1 MELPPR
7 ADGDMLLKS
16 GELTDIRRRL
26 RAISS
31 RHDLRSVIACSFDH
45 RTRMLPFVFADKQMS
60 PAGVR
65 AIGSA
70 MVDIGFDK
78 TRIVL
83 QQWNKHFRP
92 SQMRLEGAMPD
103 IFMVSSMLI
112 HYSECR
118 AMIQDACTI
127 DPADRPLIIAGGPK
141 IIYQPWDAF
150 STDPANPWGADV
162 AVTGEEYVLLHLL
175 EVLLSIR
182 GDRESMRATFIRAR
196 DGGLLDEVP
205 GLVYARGETDGVA
218 EELIDTGIQRLVGD
232 LDELPHPV
240 LGYRLLEPP
249 SRRGT
254 LSSLAVADER
264 VRRLSSVGSVVL
276 TLGCRF
282 VCPYCPIPAYNQRN
296 YRLKSGERIADEMAR
311 LHIEYGIKYFFGADD
326 NFFNDPQRTIEIAE
340 QMVNKEVSGIR
351 VGKKARWGTE
361 ATVFDTIRMKD
372 HLRLMRKAGMRGLWM
387 GVEDMTGSLI
397 KKGQTVGKTI
407 EAFRLLRERGICPM
421 SMLMHHDSQP
431 LVTFGRPEGLLNQIR
446 LLRKAGSIDMQV
458 LMITPATGA
467 KVYEEAHTSGLAIE
481 SAGGRKVESHMMDGN
496 YVIAS
501 THRRPWRKQ
510 FNLVIAYMY
519 FYHPLRFLWA
529 LVRPKSSLYL
539 ADCGIQAIG
548 MIGLVK
554 TIRRTTG
561 WGLRLMFSKIKRHTR
576 APASGVPMRNPTGG
590 PAAHA
595 VPGTPQPLGAYV
607 ASPAEAPAEAPVE
620 AEADSVHSA

>member
-31 RHDLRSVIACSFDH
+31 KHDLRTVIACSFDH
-45 RTRMLPFVFADKQMS
+45 RTRMLPFVFADKQMA

-70 MVDIGFDK
+70 MVDVGFDK

-92 SQMRLEGAMPD
+92 SQMRLDGAMPD

-112 HYSECR
+112 HYAPCV
-118 AMIQDACTI
+118 AMLQDACRI
-127 DPADRPLIIAGGPK
+127 DPANRPLIIAGGPK
-141 IIYQPWDAF
+141 MIYQPWDAF

-162 AVTGEEYVLLHLL
+162 VVTGEEYVLLHLL
-175 EVLLSIR
+175 EVLLSVR
-182 GDRESMRATFIRAR
+182 AEGESMRATFIRAR
-196 DGGLLDEVP
+196 DCGLLDEVP
-205 GLVYARGETDGVA
+205 GLVYAQGETDGVA
-218 EELIDTGIQRLVGD
+218 EELVDTGIQRLVAD

-240 LGYRLLEPP
+240 LGFRLLQPP
-249 SRRGT
+249 SRRGA
-254 LSSLAVADER
+254 LSSHAVPDER
-264 VRRLSSVGSVVL
+264 VRRLSLVGSLVL

-296 YRLKSGERIADEMAR
+296 YRLKSGDRIADELSR
-311 LHIEYGIKYFFGADD
+311 LYIEYGIKYFFGADD
-326 NFFNDPQRTIEIAE
+326 NFFNDPQRTIAIAE
-340 QMVNKEVSGIR
+340 QMAGQEVNGIR
-351 VGKKARWGTE
+351 LGKKVRWGTE
-361 ATVFDTIRMKD
+361 ATVFDTIRMKG

-387 GVEDMTGSLI
+387 GVEDMTGALVN
-397 KKGQTVGKTI
+397 KGQTVDKTA
-407 EAFRLLRERGICPM
+407 EAFRLLRDRGICPM

-431 LVTFGRPEGLLNQIR
+431 LVTFGRPDGLLNQIR
-446 LLRKAGSIDMQV
+446 LLRKVGSIDMQV
-458 LMITPATGA
+458 LMITPAAGA

-481 SAGGRKVESHMMDGN
+481 SAGRRQVESHMMDGN

-510 FNLVIAYMY
+510 FNLIVAYMY
-519 FYHPLRFLWA
+519 FYNPLRFLWSI
-529 LVRPKSSLYL
+529 VRPKSSLYL

-548 MIGLVK
+548 MIGLLK

-561 WGLRLMFSKIKRHTR
+561 WGLRLMWAKIKRHTR
-576 APASGVPMRNPTGG
+576 APASRVPMRNPTGG
-590 PAAHA
+590 AAAHA

-607 ASPAEAPAEAPVE
+607 ASPAEAPAEAEV
-620 AEADSVHSA
+620 DSVHSA